1 MDCLTKLQQLILAGN
16 GLNDTSPA
24 QLAALSDIKALILS
38 GELPPTWPSRC
49 STLGGNRFECAP
61 EQVQFAHEC
70 AADTGCARARPR
82 RARLR

>member
-1 MDCLTKLQQLILAGN
+1 MDCLTKLQQLVLMGN
-16 GLNDTSPA
+16 RLNDNSPT

-61 EQVQFAHEC
+61 EQV
-70 AADTGCARARPR
+70 
-82 RARLR
+82 